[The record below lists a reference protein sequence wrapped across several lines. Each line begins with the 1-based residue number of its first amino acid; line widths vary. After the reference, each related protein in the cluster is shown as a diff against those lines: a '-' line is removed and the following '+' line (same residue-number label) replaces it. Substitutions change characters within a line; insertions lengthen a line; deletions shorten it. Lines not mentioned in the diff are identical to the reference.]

1 MNINIR
7 HDGTFKYIEEGE
19 GHTIVLLHGLFGAL
33 SNWADVLEH
42 FTSQNYRV
50 SIPLMPVYSGE
61 PVCKSV
67 GELAQFVLRF
77 MDARGYGQVSL
88 VGNSLGGHVG
98 LLLTLAAQHR
108 VKTLTLTGSSG
119 LFEEGMGSGFVKRG
133 DQTFIRER
141 VAFTFY
147 DPKTATQELVD
158 EVFGIVNDRVAAM
171 RVLNLARDA
180 QRTNLR
186 DDLRRITVPTCLI
199 WGLNDNI
206 TPTHVAHEF
215 HHLMPHAELH
225 FVDHCGHA
233 PMMEQNA
240 RFNRILSR
248 FLQRHLEPVLEPAAV
263 C

>member
-1 MNINIR
+1 MRIEIR

-19 GHTIVLLHGLFGAL
+19 GHTLVLLHGLFGAL
-33 SNWADVLEH
+33 SNWADVLQH
-42 FTSQNYRV
+42 FTQAGYRV
-50 SIPLMPVYSGE
+50 SIPLMPVYAGE
-61 PVCKSV
+61 PVCKTV
-67 GELAQFVLRF
+67 DELAQFVIRF
-77 MDARGYGQVSL
+77 MDARGYGEVSL

-98 LLLTLAAQHR
+98 LLVTLAVPSR
-108 VKTLTLTGSSG
+108 IKTLTLTGSSG

-133 DQTFIRER
+133 DPHFIRER

-147 DPKTATQELVD
+147 DPKTATKELVD

-186 DDLRRITVPTCLI
+186 DDLRRITTPTCLI

-206 TPTHVAHEF
+206 TPPYVAHEF
-215 HHLMPHAELH
+215 HHLLPNSELH

-233 PMMEQNA
+233 PMMEQNE
-240 RFNRILSR
+240 RFNRILTK
-248 FLQRHLEPVLEPAAV
+248 FLHRHLEPVRETAPL